1 MSKPQTAI
9 LGLGIMGSGMA
20 HRLLSL
26 NFPVTVYNRNAARAA
41 PLVNSGARLAPTP
54 REAAS
59 GAAIVISMVADDRAS
74 RDVWLGPNGILAGA
88 RAGSVL
94 IESSTLSVGWVKE
107 LAASTA
113 KHGCEFLDAPVTGT
127 KPHAAS
133 GELVFLVGG
142 NAAALEMARPVLCAL
157 GRDVLHLGP
166 HGSGALMKLINNFV
180 CGVQAASFAEA
191 AGMIGTAG
199 LDRQKAFSVLTEGA
213 PGSGIVKRVAGRVL
227 ANDFDPNFALQLMAK
242 DLAYALQEGNALG
255 MKLQTAASA
264 LEIFRRAIAGGYGN
278 EDFSAVTKAYKPN

>member
-1 MSKPQTAI
+1 MSRPQTAI

-26 NFPVTVYNRNAARAA
+26 NFPLTVYNRNQNKAA
-41 PLVNSGARLAPTP
+41 PLVSSGATLANTP

-59 GAAIVISMVADDRAS
+59 RAAIVISIVADDRAS
-74 RDVWLGPNGILAGA
+74 RDVWLGPEGILAGA
-88 RAGSVL
+88 SAGSVL
-94 IESSTLSVGWVKE
+94 IESSTLSVGWMKE
-107 LAASTA
+107 LAASAA
-113 KHGCEFLDAPVTGT
+113 KRGCEFLDAPVTGT

-142 NAAALEMARPVLCAL
+142 NAAALEIARPVLSAL
-157 GRDVLHLGP
+157 GRDVVHLGP

-191 AGMIGTAG
+191 GKMIEAAG

-242 DLAYALQEGNALG
+242 DLTYALQEGNALG
-255 MKLQTAASA
+255 IRLQTATAA
-264 LEIFRRAIAGGYGN
+264 LEIFRKAIAGGYGE
-278 EDFSAVTKAYKPN
+278 EDFSAVAKVFQRS